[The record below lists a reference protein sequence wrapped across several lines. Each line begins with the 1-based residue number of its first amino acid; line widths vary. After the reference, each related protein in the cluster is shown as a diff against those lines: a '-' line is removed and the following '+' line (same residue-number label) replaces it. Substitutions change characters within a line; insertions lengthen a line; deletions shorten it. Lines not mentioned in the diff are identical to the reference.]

1 MCVVVFFLNFSQKS
15 KISLIFISANEVIC
29 ILKLYLKAQSFR
41 FILVSILLFYDEK
54 NLRYEQFTTCTPFK
68 TVGHFVFGGHLE
80 NGGISSG

>member
-1 MCVVVFFLNFSQKS
+1 MELNFKEHLFS
-15 KISLIFISANEVIC
+15 
-29 ILKLYLKAQSFR
+29 

-80 NGGISSG
+80 NGEISSG